1 MAKKLYSIECD
12 PKCGFF
18 IKSHDEKEVVEIA
31 KKHGK
36 EKHKMDITDKDLKAM
51 MKVTKME

>member
-12 PKCGFF
+12 PKCGFMV
-18 IKSHDEKEVVEIA
+18 KGHDEKEVLEIA

-36 EKHKMDITDKDLKAM
+36 EKHKMDISDKDLKAM
-51 MKVTKME
+51 MKVAEG